1 MNHWKLKLE
10 TTSKYSLYTYFKVS
24 STCNF
29 ENFFLYFENYVPKS
43 LQNFLADRDQ
53 SCRKNAVKFLIAL
66 NFSNGAAHW
75 RDYCLTSFFKKNFQ
89 SSNPLLWR
97 QRKISKSFFTH
108 FNPKIITI
116 VKNRMVK
123 KSDKVRFRFSTLGWR
138 RMYLNFIILRFH
150 NYVSR
155 EFSNLEI

>member
-1 MNHWKLKLE
+1 MLIRE
-10 TTSKYSLYTYFKVS
+10 FR
-24 STCNF
+24 
-29 ENFFLYFENYVPKS
+29 VPKS
-43 LQNFLADRDQ
+43 LQNFLADRVVE
-53 SCRKNAVKFLIAL
+53 KNAAKFLIAL

-123 KSDKVRFRFSTLGWR
+123 KSDKVRFTLHIG
-138 RMYLNFIILRFH
+138 MTSYLNFIILRFH

-155 EFSNLEI
+155 EFSNLERTLAKLLILS